1 MQNERSFDVVLNS
14 AEQPNSA
21 AAPPQNPAISANPAV
36 TASTV
41 SAPTVAPVSP
51 TSTISSLQYPYAMQV
66 PPATGAQTQTSVRT
80 KPKARIQRR
89 WLVIGAAGL
98 LLLIGGVIFLISQ
111 AGNSPQTQV
120 GDFGNVQLSLNKLGL
135 AAPAANNATSLKV
148 NGQLQ
153 VTNSLVLAPTNQPG
167 SATAGQL
174 YYDKNSNQLAYY
186 NGQTFVNVG
195 QQNNVTN
202 VTNISNVTNTL
213 GNGATAVQLQATAPG
228 AQQGGNF
235 NISGVGQVGTLKTS
249 IIDSGGTALAINPA
263 TSNLNLTQIT
273 PGSAATL
280 GLTTAGVIDSGT
292 GINGTLIATKATMG
306 SIGGT
311 ANSISVFIT
320 GGTAGKHIQVA
331 LYDDDGDIP
340 DRPANQLSVSAAV
353 TITPNA
359 VNTIPIPS
367 IALTPNATYWMA
379 FNTDD
384 ATLSRPFNGAAK
396 GSCFYGKAF
405 GVMPDPFAPG
415 PCFLTDEQYSMY
427 VNYITS
433 GGGGGTVNGAM
444 FSLSNTGQALFQN
457 SADSTTAFQIQNA
470 AGSTTVFNVDTTNG
484 RIAIGKATA
493 AYKLDIAAGDINL
506 SNGRSLRFAGS
517 PVLST
522 NGTGT
527 TTSLAN
533 FQAGGSVVVQGGSFV
548 VQDADG
554 FHQNLI
560 INNTNGAATFV
571 NKTDSATA
579 FQVQNAA
586 TSPMLSVDTA
596 SLKVVIGN
604 SAGDGTPVLL
614 MLANKNTAGD
624 PAGAEGA
631 EYYNSTLASFRC
643 YYNSAWHNC
652 ADLEPQHSFSLYD
665 EFMGGQTSFTG
676 QIGSL
681 GWTASAIGANG
692 SLVLNPATPTPS
704 ANRPGVLGVQTPAVA
719 NQGTTLSLGSASHI
733 IAKDNDIKVAV
744 ATGAATGQV
753 LRVGLHGET
762 TSTTQPLSGVWWE
775 ANPATNANWQYC
787 YGNGT
792 TATCAASA
800 TPIVANTWVTLEAR
814 VTATGANT
822 SAATFVINGTASTV
836 SAVTIDTT
844 NRVAPA
850 LTCYGT
856 NGSAQNC
863 YWDYFQLTG
872 TTSAQR

>member
-1 MQNERSFDVVLNS
+1 MQNERSFDVVLGG
-14 AEQPNSA
+14 AEQPNTNTAASPPIPANSAIPTNSVSTASSGASA
-21 AAPPQNPAISANPAV
+21 AP
-36 TASTV
+36 
-41 SAPTVAPVSP
+41 
-51 TSTISSLQYPYAMQV
+51 ISSLQDPFATPISIHV
-66 PPATGAQTQTSVRT
+66 PEPVAPERA
-80 KPKARIQRR
+80 KARVQRR
-89 WLVIGAAGL
+89 WLIIGVAGIM
-98 LLLIGGVIFLISQ
+98 LLIGGVLFLISR
-111 AGNSPQTQV
+111 ASNSPQTQV
-120 GDFGNVQLSLNKLGL
+120 GDFGNVKLSLNKLGL
-135 AAPAANNATSLKV
+135 ATPATNHATSLRV

-153 VTNSLVLAPTNQPG
+153 VTNSLVLTPTSQQG
-167 SATAGQL
+167 LGVATAGQL
-174 YYDKNSNQLAYY
+174 YYDKDSNKLAYY
-186 NGQTFVNVG
+186 NGQSFVNVG
-195 QQNNVTN
+195 DNVQNVSNVTN
-202 VTNISNVTNTL
+202 VSNVINTL

-228 AQQGGNF
+228 TQQGGNF

-249 IIDSGGTALAINPA
+249 VIDTGGTALAINPT
-263 TSNLNLTQIT
+263 TSLNLSQIT

-280 GLTTAGVIDSGT
+280 GLTTAGTIDSGA
-292 GINGTLIATKATMG
+292 GINGTFIATKATMG
-306 SIGGT
+306 AIGGT
-311 ANSISVFIT
+311 ATSISVFIT
-320 GGTAGKHIQVA
+320 GGTAGKHIQVG
-331 LYDDDGDIP
+331 LYDDDGDVP
-340 DRPANQLSVSAAV
+340 NRPANQLAISNAV
-353 TITPNA
+353 TLTPNA
-359 VNTIPIPS
+359 VNTVSIPS
-367 IALTPNATYWMA
+367 IALTPNATYWIA

-384 ATLSRPFNGAAK
+384 ATLSRPYNGALKA
-396 GSCFYGKAF
+396 SCFYGKAF
-405 GVMPDPFAPG
+405 GVMPDPFGSG

-427 VNYITS
+427 VNYTSS
-433 GGGGGTVNGAM
+433 GGGGGTVSGAM

-457 SADSTTAFQIQNA
+457 SSDSTTAFQVQNA
-470 AGSTTVFNVDTTNG
+470 AGTTTVFNVDTTNG

-506 SNGRSLRFAGS
+506 SNGRSVRFAGS
-517 PVLST
+517 PALST
-522 NGTGT
+522 NSTGT
-527 TTSLAN
+527 TTFVSN
-533 FQAGGSVVVQGGSFV
+533 FQSGGSVIMQGGSFV

-554 FHQNLI
+554 FHQDLT
-560 INNTNGAATFV
+560 INNTTGAAAFV
-571 NKTDSATA
+571 NRTDSAAA

-586 TSPMLSVDTA
+586 TSSMLRVDTA
-596 SLKVVIGN
+596 GLKVVIGN
-604 SAGDGTPVLL
+604 PAGDGTPVLL

-631 EYYNSTLASFRC
+631 EYYNSTLNSFRC

-652 ADLEPQHSFSLYD
+652 ADMEPQHSFTVYD
-665 EFMGGQTSFTG
+665 EFLGGQTSFTG

-704 ANRPGVLGVQTPAVA
+704 ANRPGVLGIQTPASA

-762 TSTTQPLSGVWWE
+762 TSTTQPISGVWWE

-800 TPIVANTWVTLEAR
+800 TPIAANTWVTLEIR
-814 VTATGANT
+814 VTATGAST
-822 SAATFVINGTASTV
+822 SAATFVINGTAAQV

-844 NRVAPA
+844 ASIAPA

-856 NGSAQNC
+856 NGTAQNC

-872 TTSAQR
+872 TTSVQR